1 MEGPRHR
8 ASIKKHPGHPHVLET
23 VVAYHMLCSRILEEE
38 DEEKEE
44 KKKKALALLWDVH
57 GQMFPV
63 FL

>member
-1 MEGPRHR
+1 
-8 ASIKKHPGHPHVLET
+8 
-23 VVAYHMLCSRILEEE
+23 MLCSRILEEE